1 MITKEKARKIIEN
14 EEEVF
19 SDEDLEI
26 VIKLLNEYASIVFE
40 AYSAIEIEKEE
51 SEQIKNE
58 KKVEN
63 EKN

>member
-40 AYSAIEIEKEE
+40 AYSAIEVEKEE

>member
-51 SEQIKNE
+51 TKQIKNE